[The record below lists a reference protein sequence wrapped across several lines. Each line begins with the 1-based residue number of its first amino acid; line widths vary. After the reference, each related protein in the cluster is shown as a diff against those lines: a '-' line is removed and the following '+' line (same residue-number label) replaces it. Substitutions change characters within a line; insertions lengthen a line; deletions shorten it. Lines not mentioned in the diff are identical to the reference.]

1 MVSYHNKNV
10 GSLYDAMSKSVRRI
24 GIVQTNME
32 NVNTVGFKSV
42 HGDSVLF
49 SDTLKDVFR
58 DERQGAFLKTEQNLD
73 LALSKE
79 GAYFLV
85 EGEDGP
91 LRTRDGQF
99 HLSKDK
105 KVVDVQDRELVILD
119 EKPERTVAQAIL
131 KGEEIEIDKHGKIR
145 ADGNLIGRIALDYD
159 SKGPGDEVHIM
170 QGSLE
175 ASNVDLQ
182 ENIVKLLQVK
192 RHIDTVQGMISMNLS
207 VDKALV
213 ETYGRNV

>member
-1 MVSYHNKNV
+1 MVNFHNKNV
-10 GSLYDAMSKSVRRI
+10 GSLYEAMTKSVKRI
-24 GIVQTNME
+24 GIVQSNLD

-42 HGDSVLF
+42 HPDSVLF

-58 DERQGAFLKTEQNLD
+58 DERQGAFTPTGRELD
-73 LALSKE
+73 LALNKE

-91 LRTRDGQF
+91 ERSRDGQF
-99 HLSKDK
+99 HVSPEK
-105 KVVDVQDRELVILD
+105 KIVDIQNRELVILEQNP
-119 EKPERTVAQAIL
+119 EKPVSEYVI
-131 KGEEIEIDKHGKIR
+131 KGIPIEVDKHGLVR
-145 ADGNLIGRIALDYD
+145 ADGGVVGRIAVEYD
-159 SKGPGDEVHIM
+159 SKGPGDEAHVL
-170 QGSLE
+170 QGKLE

-192 RHIDTVQGMISMNLS
+192 RHIDNIQGVLSMELN

>member
-1 MVSYHNKNV
+1 MVDYHNKNV
-10 GSLYDAMSKSVRRI
+10 GSLYDAMNKSVRRI

-49 SDTLKDVFR
+49 SETLKDVFR
-58 DERQGAFLKTEQNLD
+58 DERQGAFLKTEQDLD
-73 LALSKE
+73 LALNKE
-79 GAYFLV
+79 GAFFLV

-91 LRTRDGQF
+91 LRSRDGQF
-99 HLSKDK
+99 HINADQKI
-105 KVVDVQDRELVILD
+105 VDAQNRELVILD
-119 EKPERTVAQAIL
+119 QEPDKTLAQAVI
-131 KGEEIEIDKHGKIR
+131 KGADVEIDKHGLIR
-145 ADGNLIGRIALDYD
+145 ADGELLGRIAIDYD
-159 SKGPGDEVHIM
+159 SKGPGDEAYVL
-170 QGSLE
+170 QGKLE

>member
-1 MVSYHNKNV
+1 MADYQNRNV
-10 GSLYDAMSKSVRRI
+10 GGLRDAMSKSVRRI
-24 GIVQTNME
+24 GIAQTNME
-32 NVNTVGFKSV
+32 NVNTVGFKNV
-42 HGDSVLF
+42 HADSVLF
-49 SDTLKDVFR
+49 SETLQDVFR
-58 DERQGAFLKTEQNLD
+58 DERQGAFMSTGRDLD

-99 HLSKDK
+99 HVNADK
-105 KVVDVQDRELVILD
+105 KIVDVQGRELVILD
-119 EKPERTVAQAIL
+119 QKPDALVSEYVIQGAQIQ
-131 KGEEIEIDKHGKIR
+131 IDKHGLIR
-145 ADGNLIGRIALDYD
+145 ADGDLVGRVAVDYD
-159 SKGPGDEVHIM
+159 SKGPGDEALVV
-170 QGSLE
+170 QGKLE

>member
-1 MVSYHNKNV
+1 MVDFHNQNV
-10 GSLYDAMSKSVRRI
+10 GSLYDAMSTSVRRI

-32 NVNTVGFKSV
+32 NVNTVGFKTV

-49 SDTLKDVFR
+49 SDTLRDVFR
-58 DERQGAFLKTEQNLD
+58 DETQGGYMTTDQKLD
-73 LALSKE
+73 VALSKE

-99 HLSKDK
+99 HVNADK
-105 KVVDVQDRELVILD
+105 KIVDVQEREVVILD
-119 EKPERTVAQAIL
+119 QKPDKSVAEYVIKGAEIIIEKNGL
-131 KGEEIEIDKHGKIR
+131 IR
-145 ADGNLIGRIALDYD
+145 ADGDLVGRLAIDYD
-159 SKGPGDEVHIM
+159 SKGPGDEAHVL
-170 QGSLE
+170 QGKLE

>member
-1 MVSYHNKNV
+1 MVEYHNHKV

-32 NVNTVGFKSV
+32 NVNTVGFKTV

-49 SDTLKDVFR
+49 SETLKDVFR
-58 DERQGAFLKTEQNLD
+58 DESQGAFTTTGQSLD
-73 LALSKE
+73 LALTKE
-79 GAYFLV
+79 GAFFLV
-85 EGEDGP
+85 EGKDGP
-91 LRTRDGQF
+91 LRSRDGQF
-99 HLSKDK
+99 RVNADK
-105 KVVDVQDRELVILD
+105 KVVDVQGRELVILD
-119 EKPERTVAQAIL
+119 QKVEKSVAEYIIDGA
-131 KGEEIEIDKHGKIR
+131 EIEISKHGEIR
-145 ADGNLIGRIALDYD
+145 AEGNLVGRIAVEYD
-159 SKGPGDEVHIM
+159 SKGPGDEAYVM